1 MADGARMSTSMQS
14 PKHTYAAALEYA
26 QHAHTHTRVN
36 DLNHMWYTSPSN
48 LVCSNTAQSA
58 VSCCCTRTNLP
69 CLPPEKQGKQQ
80 HPSSPP
86 RASPWLGFTTTLLG
100 TARGSGGAG
109 GEGEEPRVT
118 PVVTP
123 FVTAVRMDGATA
135 GGAARLEE
143 RPGYTPA
150 GGAGRGG
157 AAWAY
162 TRAREGGGSL
172 SEVATVSPGARGS
185 GGDVREDS
193 MPESASIFRRHSSAS
208 GSAATS
214 GRASTI
220 ILSIRSIEEA
230 TCVARAFCIWE
241 ISAIWAIAA
250 IFSRIAF
257 SAAIG
262 SSSSAIR
269 AAATLYGPS

>member
-1 MADGARMSTSMQS
+1 M
-14 PKHTYAAALEYA
+14 
-26 QHAHTHTRVN
+26 
-36 DLNHMWYTSPSN
+36 
-48 LVCSNTAQSA
+48 
-58 VSCCCTRTNLP
+58 
-69 CLPPEKQGKQQ
+69 
-80 HPSSPP
+80 
-86 RASPWLGFTTTLLG
+86 
-100 TARGSGGAG
+100 
-109 GEGEEPRVT
+109 T